1 MAKSKDQEFELSKF
15 SDEEL
20 QAELERRAKDG
31 DPLPKS
37 LEKPDFKR
45 LAKLVVEGV
54 EEAHEEKYEDDTPGS
69 QDPGQGKQGGPF
81 RRIRSGRAD
90 LLTLPVWPSW
100 EGASFVTRNKA
111 DSTSATGSTGPG
123 GQASGRRTIR
133 SPDRMCLRHPRP
145 PL

>member
-31 DPLPKS
+31 DPLPKP

-54 EEAHEEKYEDDTPGS
+54 EEAHEEKYEDD
-69 QDPGQGKQGGPF
+69 DFEHFVYEAAMEAVYGKGF
-81 RRIRSGRAD
+81 WA
-90 LLTLPVWPSW
+90 W
-100 EGASFVTRNKA
+100 RNKQNW
-111 DSTSATGSTGPG
+111 DG
-123 GQASGRRTIR
+123 
-133 SPDRMCLRHPRP
+133 
-145 PL
+145 